1 MNNIFFFRKLPEDPT
16 LSNFEQLPSEIVQ
29 EIFEYS
35 NNINL
40 PLSSLI
46 LSSQLSA
53 ESIYVRFAT
62 DLLYAEDSLYP
73 LSDAVSGHFCS
84 SAAAISRMLQ
94 CRWMSWRIFKAAVQG
109 CYARAERAVHDRRN
123 TDTTQDDVN
132 GGDDSNSDEGN
143 PQSAQPT
150 ATASG
155 SPEEEMVLLPLPPL
169 FEEPFEERRYYH
181 LHAPIQLPDKLLRGP
196 WTPDKMHF
204 LYYLVWNDVGINWSL
219 SSRGEVA
226 TRGLQSAIEQRNR
239 KVVATLVSPVV
250 GVVPC
255 AANVKSAV
263 VDHGCDQ
270 TVVFY
275 LVQAV
280 LRAKITERSTG
291 ETVTDVDFRDAS
303 LWHWARRVKET
314 GQRKGDWLTDVLRYA
329 EDARLMNS
337 SYDET
342 THDDFVRACAREEDG
357 VKTVRVPLKLHNDDG
372 QRRNENEA
380 A

>member
-1 MNNIFFFRKLPEDPT
+1 MNNVFFFRKLPKDPT
-16 LSNFEQLPSEIVQ
+16 LSNFEQLPTEIVQ

-40 PLSSLI
+40 PLSSMI
-46 LSSQLSA
+46 FSSQLSA
-53 ESIYVRFAT
+53 ESIYARFAA
-62 DLLYAEDSLYP
+62 DQLYAEDCG
-73 LSDAVSGHFCS
+73 AFSGQVCS

-94 CRWMSWRIFKAAVQG
+94 CRWMSWRIFKAALQG
-109 CYARAERAVHDRRN
+109 CFARAERAARN
-123 TDTTQDDVN
+123 RNRDTNDNEMN
-132 GGDDSNSDEGN
+132 GGDDPDSDREEL
-143 PQSAQPT
+143 QSVQPT
-150 ATASG
+150 PTASA
-155 SPEEEMVLLPLPPL
+155 SPDQEMVLLPLPPL

-181 LHAPIQLPDKLLRGP
+181 LHTPIQLPDKLLRGP

-204 LYYLVWNDVGINWSL
+204 LYYLVWNDVGIDWSL

-250 GVVPC
+250 GVVPS

-263 VDHGCDQ
+263 VDYGCDQ
-270 TVVFY
+270 TIVFH
-275 LVQAV
+275 LIQAV
-280 LRAKITERSTG
+280 LRAKITERTTG
-291 ETVTDVDFRDAS
+291 ETMTDVDFRDAS
-303 LWHWARRVKET
+303 LWHWARRVKEA
-314 GQRKGDWLTDVLRYA
+314 GNGKGDWLTDVLRYT

-357 VKTVRVPLKLHNDDG
+357 VEAVRVPLKLHNNDG
-372 QRRNENEA
+372 QRRTENEPA
-380 A
+380 

>member
-1 MNNIFFFRKLPEDPT
+1 MNNIFFFRKLPKDPT
-16 LSNFEQLPSEIVQ
+16 LSNFEQLPTEIVQ
-29 EIFEYS
+29 DIFEYS

-46 LSSQLSA
+46 FSSQLSA

-62 DLLYAEDSLYP
+62 DLLYAADCG
-73 LSDAVSGHFCS
+73 AFSGQVCS
-84 SAAAISRMLQ
+84 TAAAISRMLQ

-109 CYARAERAVHDRRN
+109 CFARAERAVHERRKR
-123 TDTTQDDVN
+123 DTIENDMNGSDDP
-132 GGDDSNSDEGN
+132 NSDEEN
-143 PQSAQPT
+143 PQSVQPI
-150 ATASG
+150 ATASA

-196 WTPDKMHF
+196 WTPDKMHL

-239 KVVATLVSPVV
+239 KVVAILVSPVV
-250 GVVPC
+250 GVVSS

-270 TVVFY
+270 TVVFH

-280 LRAKITERSTG
+280 LRARITERTTG

-303 LWHWARRVKET
+303 LWHWARRVKEA
-314 GQRKGDWLTDVLRYA
+314 GNRKGDWLTDVLRYV

-357 VKTVRVPLKLHNDDG
+357 VEAVRVPLKLHNNYQG
-372 QRRNENEA
+372 QRRNENEPA
-380 A
+380 